1 MIKLRRLIKATLICL
16 FIFFWSFPCYA
27 LTVEEVPN
35 PRQTYGGWV
44 TDMAS
49 ILSDETERWLD
60 NKISQLESKN
70 GVEMA
75 VVTVTETS
83 PEPSPK
89 SFATE
94 LFNYWGIGKAK
105 ENNGILFLVSVNEHR
120 VEIETGLGIE
130 PVISNSLIAEIID
143 RDIKPLFE
151 KKEFDLGI
159 LIAVDDLIAE
169 VGSGSE
175 TNIFSIQFI
184 MQAFMLLWLLFIF
197 ISAALALAFGIR
209 GKDKYLKYKG
219 DKSSNNSHQNV
230 YGSSSSS
237 SDFSG
242 GSSDG
247 GGAGGDW

>member
-1 MIKLRRLIKATLICL
+1 MIKLWRLLKIILICL
-16 FIFFWSFPCYA
+16 FIFLWSSPSYA
-27 LTVEEVPN
+27 LTIEDVIN

-49 ILSDETERWLD
+49 ILSDKTENHL
-60 NKISQLESKN
+60 NKKISQLESKN
-70 GVEMA
+70 GVEIA
-75 VVTVTETS
+75 VVTVPETS

-89 SFATE
+89 AFATK
-94 LFNYWGIGKAK
+94 LFNYWGIGK
-105 ENNGILFLVSVNEHR
+105 ENENSGILFLVSVNEHR

-130 PVISNSLIAEIID
+130 PILSNSQIAEIVEQ
-143 RDIKPLFE
+143 DITPLF
-151 KKEFDLGI
+151 KQQKFDLGI

-175 TNIFSIQFI
+175 TNMFSIQFV
-184 MQAFMLLWLLFIF
+184 MQAFMLLYLLFIF
-197 ISAALALAFGIR
+197 VSAAVALTFGIR
-209 GKDKYLKYKG
+209 NKDKYLEYKEV
-219 DKSSNNSHQNV
+219 KSSNYGEQNV

-237 SDFSG
+237 SDFGG

>member
-1 MIKLRRLIKATLICL
+1 MEKLWRSLKILLICL
-16 FIFFWSFPCYA
+16 FIFIWSSPSYA
-27 LTVEEVPN
+27 LNIEDVPN

-49 ILSDETERWLD
+49 ILKDETESHL
-60 NKISQLESKN
+60 NKTISRLESKN
-70 GVEMA
+70 GVEIA
-75 VVTVTETS
+75 IVTVPETS

-89 SFATE
+89 VFATK
-94 LFNYWGIGKAK
+94 LFNYWGIGKAE

-130 PVISNSLIAEIID
+130 PVLPNSQIAEIID

-151 KKEFDLGI
+151 KKKFDLGI

-169 VGSGSE
+169 VDSVSS
-175 TNIFSIQFI
+175 TNIFSIQFV
-184 MQAFMLLWLLFIF
+184 MQAFALLWLLFIF
-197 ISAALALAFGIR
+197 VSAAVALTFGIR
-209 GKDKYLKYKG
+209 NKDKYLEYMG
-219 DKSSNNSHQNV
+219 DKSSNNSHQN

-237 SDFSG
+237 DFGG